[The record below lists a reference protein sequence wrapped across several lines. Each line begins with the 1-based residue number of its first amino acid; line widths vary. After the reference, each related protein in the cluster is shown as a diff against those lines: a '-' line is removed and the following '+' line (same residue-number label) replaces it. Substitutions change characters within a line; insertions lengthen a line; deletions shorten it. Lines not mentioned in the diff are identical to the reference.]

1 MKCLA
6 CYQLNRL
13 HARLLFCFLG
23 AACFAI
29 SACGD
34 MAKNIALGRA
44 AVAKF
49 HQQLDA
55 EQYDQIYAEADPAL
69 RQASARRDFVALM
82 SAIHRKLGKTQD
94 ATGESFNVNWSTSG
108 TQVRMSYKTKF
119 AGGDAEE
126 TFVWHVVADRP
137 VLLNYNINSNALIIN

>member
-1 MKCLA
+1 
-6 CYQLNRL
+6 
-13 HARLLFCFLG
+13 
-23 AACFAI
+23 
-29 SACGD
+29 

-69 RQASARRDFVALM
+69 RQASTHRDFIALM
-82 SAIHRKLGKTQD
+82 SAVHRKLGKIQD
-94 ATGESFNVNWSTSG
+94 ATGESFNVNWGTSG

-137 VLLNYNINSNALIIN
+137 LLLNYNINSNALIIT